1 MQNGVAKAR
10 LTDCVSHPERSG
22 CESRPSTPT
31 GRKRT
36 SKDLKTE
43 HVYFSDSNYFVWKT
57 VNTITLT
64 TELGGFEGLAQCF
77 PSRPQRLLRI
87 TAASGLQDS
96 GGSLCFYFLVS
107 EMNLGSSRALIEFLK
122 ISFVYFLRFK

>member
-10 LTDCVSHPERSG
+10 LTDCVSHPERSV

-43 HVYFSDSNYFVWKT
+43 RVYFSDSNYFVWKI

-77 PSRPQRLLRI
+77 PSRRQRLLRI
-87 TAASGLQDS
+87 TAAGGLQDS
-96 GGSLCFYFLVS
+96 GGSICFQ
-107 EMNLGSSRALIEFLK
+107 
-122 ISFVYFLRFK
+122 SFSVQK